1 MAVPTP
7 KVEIGFDL
15 TDTGRGPFLKL
26 DDPVSGKLDDPN
38 WVLGGTLF
46 YDVTSK
52 VKSIAISRGKNREL
66 DTFETGL
73 ANVVFN
79 NQDRTFDPEYTL
91 SPYYGQIIPR
101 RSIRISSGG
110 EYIFWGV
117 VDDWNLDYDP
127 NNDNTASAACS
138 DAFSFFTTQTLTG
151 GTATPQ
157 TSGQRINAILSS
169 ADVDWPLSDR
179 SVETGIQNLGADVIA
194 DATNALDY
202 LRIVAASEPG
212 SFFVGRN
219 GDVVFRDRRTA
230 PTSGGVTLADDGTG
244 IPYYGMKVVY
254 GNELLYN
261 QVEIGSV
268 AAGTAIVTDTDSAG
282 EFGLRN
288 LTQTGL
294 LMSDIQAVEDLATY
308 YAQKYS
314 SPEYRFEEVSVDVD
328 QLSPANQA
336 SVLALEIGDV
346 VQIKFTP
353 GNVPPAITKY
363 AEIIRIDS
371 GIDPISHTITFGF
384 STLDFALLVLDD
396 SVFGKMDNG
405 NALAF

>member
-127 NNDNTASAACS
+127 NNDNT
-138 DAFSFFTTQTLTG
+138 
-151 GTATPQ
+151 
-157 TSGQRINAILSS
+157 
-169 ADVDWPLSDR
+169 R
-179 SVETGIQNLGADVIA
+179 SC
-194 DATNALDY
+194 
-202 LRIVAASEPG
+202 
-212 SFFVGRN
+212 
-219 GDVVFRDRRTA
+219 
-230 PTSGGVTLADDGTG
+230 
-244 IPYYGMKVVY
+244 
-254 GNELLYN
+254 
-261 QVEIGSV
+261 
-268 AAGTAIVTDTDSAG
+268 
-282 EFGLRN
+282 
-288 LTQTGL
+288 
-294 LMSDIQAVEDLATY
+294 
-308 YAQKYS
+308 
-314 SPEYRFEEVSVDVD
+314 
-328 QLSPANQA
+328 
-336 SVLALEIGDV
+336 
-346 VQIKFTP
+346 
-353 GNVPPAITKY
+353 
-363 AEIIRIDS
+363 
-371 GIDPISHTITFGF
+371 
-384 STLDFALLVLDD
+384 LVLMLIGRFLIEALKP
-396 SVFGKMDNG
+396 VFKI
-405 NALAF
+405 